1 MSACGM
7 SLYYLGDSAEHA
19 TQDVFNQYRRFMGT
33 EIILYRNLDA
43 TGDLSFRVGF
53 MQDHNLR
60 VYLQCTDDKQCPK
73 MQDAIDQLG
82 LSVKTQVNKDDKKQL
97 YLDVDDKGE
106 LLPDFRY
113 LLKERFDNKLKNMIR
128 SRLLAVERA
137 MNP

>member
-1 MSACGM
+1 M
-7 SLYYLGDSAEHA
+7 
-19 TQDVFNQYRRFMGT
+19 
-33 EIILYRNLDA
+33 
-43 TGDLSFRVGF
+43 
-53 MQDHNLR
+53 
-60 VYLQCTDDKQCPK
+60 
-73 MQDAIDQLG
+73 
-82 LSVKTQVNKDDKKQL
+82 KKQL